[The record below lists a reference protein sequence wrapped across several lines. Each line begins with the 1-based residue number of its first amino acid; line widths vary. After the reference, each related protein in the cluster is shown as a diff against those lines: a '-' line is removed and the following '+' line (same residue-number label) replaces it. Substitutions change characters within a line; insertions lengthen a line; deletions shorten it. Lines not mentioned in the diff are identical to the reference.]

1 MPTSRETRRPKIV
14 RDLMTT
20 DVITIEPDAPV
31 SRAVELLADS
41 HVSGLAVVD
50 HHDHL
55 IGVISTTDI
64 VNAEAE
70 MASEPVRDR
79 LWSVATVR
87 DIMTRKALPVAP
99 DLELRE
105 AALQMDYADVHR
117 LFVMENDRLI
127 GVISR
132 SDINRAFAAG
142 TLG

>member
-20 DVITIEPDAPV
+20 EVITVEPDVPV
-31 SRAVELLADS
+31 AQAVELLADS

-50 HHDHL
+50 HQGHL

-70 MASEPVRDR
+70 MAGEPVRDR

-87 DIMTRKALPVAP
+87 DIMTRKALPVSP

-117 LFVMENDRLI
+117 LFVMENDRFI

>member
-1 MPTSRETRRPKIV
+1 MSTSRETRHHKTV

-20 DVITIEPDAPV
+20 DVITIEPDLPV
-31 SRAVELLADS
+31 ARAVELLAES

-50 HHDHL
+50 QHRHL

-70 MASEPVRDR
+70 MASEPVRGR
-79 LWSVATVR
+79 LWAVATVR
-87 DIMTRKALPVAP
+87 DIMTRKALPVSP
-99 DLELRE
+99 ELELRE

-117 LFVMENDRLI
+117 LFVMEKDQLI